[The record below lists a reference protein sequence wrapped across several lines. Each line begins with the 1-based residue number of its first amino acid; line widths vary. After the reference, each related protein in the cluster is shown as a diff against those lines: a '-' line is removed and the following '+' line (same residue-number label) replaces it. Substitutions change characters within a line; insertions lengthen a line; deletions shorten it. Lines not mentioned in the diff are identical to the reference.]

1 MLTIVARYIR
11 YELQFT
17 GRVHSDDR
25 YMPRGYPIGIQL
37 VAADE
42 AAVAMRS
49 RGCLLRWLL
58 LLQLYAA
65 LPVAAVAAI
74 EISL

>member
-25 YMPRGYPIGIQL
+25 YMPRGITL
-37 VAADE
+37 
-42 AAVAMRS
+42 
-49 RGCLLRWLL
+49 
-58 LLQLYAA
+58 
-65 LPVAAVAAI
+65 
-74 EISL
+74 